1 MGLQEKLGIDV
12 GVFKQKQ
19 TWQAFGIS
27 IVLFSIIAWSALTI
41 FDSAYKGFG
50 TSDEAEEAVDFV
62 VQTTN
67 RSGIDDVYTNETGV
81 FRLSDHRG
89 KVVIVDFMAISC
101 TGCEWVT
108 FHIDDELEHWQEMD
122 GYDVVVISIG
132 VYYKGSYIESIDDLE
147 DCFGDN
153 DTEDEAGT
161 CHYTPWNLATGAA
174 DAALLDENGSL
185 DGERDDL
192 MKHYSVAAPPVV
204 YVIDHEGF
212 PVAKEVGGSSAKD
225 WSEFDAKVV
234 KAIKG
239 DASDDRFGIE
249 AFQVGMGPVFM
260 LGLFV
265 GVLVYFSPCA
275 FPVLPSYIS
284 YYLSL
289 GLREDEMRESGKLKG
304 KMPTSLTIGLLAGT
318 GMLTFFLILGGAVVL
333 LNQFVN
339 FASVFLYIAY
349 FVAFLLA
356 ILGMFMLMGGTAK
369 LMIFVQRLVD
379 RWSTTEADEK
389 FTPKRNMYLYGVGY
403 AAASIDCTAAAV
415 LPFVAYTTVA
425 GDGATIAGLA
435 GLMLS
440 VLLLMTVVTMMVG
453 LGRTMFI
460 DFLRRATGMIKMV
473 GAWMMTFAGI
483 GLLYYLSA
491 AGLQF

>member
-1 MGLQEKLGIDV
+1 MGLQERLGLDF

-27 IVLFSIIAWSALTI
+27 IVLFGIIATAALTL
-41 FDSAYKGFG
+41 FDSAAKGFG
-50 TSDEAEEAVDFV
+50 TSDEAELATDFV
-62 VQTTN
+62 VDTAN
-67 RSGIDDVYTNETGV
+67 RSGIEDSVTNDSGV

-108 FHIDDELEHWQEMD
+108 FHIDEELSDWQSMD
-122 GYDVVVISIG
+122 GYEVVVVSIG
-132 VYYKGSYIESIDDLE
+132 VYYSGSYVESIEDLD

-153 DTEDEAGT
+153 DTAGEANS
-161 CHYTPWNLATGAA
+161 CHYTPWTLATGAV
-174 DAALLDENGSL
+174 DAAILDENGSL
-185 DGERDDL
+185 NGTREDL
-192 MKHYSVAAPPVV
+192 MKHYSVTAPPVV
-204 YVIDHEGF
+204 YVIDHEGY

-225 WSEFDAKVV
+225 WSDFDEKVER
-234 KAIKG
+234 AIKG
-239 DASDDRFGIE
+239 EAGNDRFGIE
-249 AFQVGMGPVFM
+249 ALQVGFWPVFV

-265 GVLVYFSPCA
+265 GLLVYFSPCA

-284 YYLSL
+284 YYLNL
-289 GLREDEMRESGKLKG
+289 GLREEEMKESGKLKG
-304 KMPTSLTIGLLAGT
+304 SMPSSMSIGLLAGA
-318 GMLTFFLILGGAVVL
+318 GMLTFFLIIGVAVVT
-333 LNQFVN
+333 LNQFFN
-339 FASVFLYIAY
+339 FAAIFIYIAY
-349 FVAFLLA
+349 FIAVLLTV
-356 ILGMFMLMGGTAK
+356 LGAFMLMGGTAK
-369 LMIFVQRLVD
+369 LMGFVQRLVD

-389 FTPKRNMYLYGVGY
+389 FTPRRNMYLYGIGY

-415 LPFVAYTTVA
+415 LPFIAYTTVA
-425 GDGATIAGLA
+425 GDGATIAGLT

-440 VLLLMTVVTMMVG
+440 VVFLMTAVTMMVG

-473 GAWMMTFAGI
+473 GAWMMTFAGL
-483 GLLYYLSA
+483 GLIYYLSA